1 MLRLFGAMSP
11 LLSAVVL
18 VGLGNGLF
26 FTLLGLRMS
35 AEGGRA
41 D

>member
-1 MLRLFGAMSP
+1 MLKFFASMSP

-35 AEGGRA
+35 A
-41 D
+41 